1 MKTANALI
9 PALLMLA
16 ACSETPVEERGEA
29 AIAEMEQKIEED
41 AQSLEEAA
49 DEAAEVLA
57 KEIDAQLA
65 TDGIGPQAA
74 N

>member
-16 ACSETPVEERGEA
+16 ACSETPVKERGEA

-65 TDGIGPQAA
+65 TDGIGAPAA